1 MRVCFDGFCFASRR
15 SAVVEE
21 GTQTVLCGATALDT
35 LNITTFFNKSSNT
48 IDNQL
53 PSQQQLQHQQEQRRQ
68 QKSTSSNYLLRFS
81 STKKAP
87 SASEKFKMIEQE
99 DLNFTNNNSLNTN
112 NSANN
117 STMFSHTNDNN
128 NSKNMLATQTGNEF
142 DTENNNHLRS
152 TSSQADLVRND
163 LLNHTVDSMNNIY
176 INDGADFNMQDEMEQ
191 LTSKEKDLIKIIQIK
206 DLKIKE
212 LIDRVQMK
220 DDMIANLRSHLDK
233 FQSVFPFRSGA
244 MGARKIN
251 RTAGGQVQRQRAQ
264 GISAEPQSESAV
276 LELMNITFPKYE
288 KEER

>member
-68 QKSTSSNYLLRFS
+68 QKSTSNNYLLRFS

-99 DLNFTNNNSLNTN
+99 DLNFTNNNSLNAN

-117 STMFSHTNDNN
+117 STMFSHTNDNI
-128 NSKNMLATQTGNEF
+128 NSKNMLTTQTANEF
-142 DTENNNHLRS
+142 DTENNNHLTS
-152 TSSQADLVRND
+152 TSSQVDLVRND
-163 LLNHTVDSMNNIY
+163 LMNNTVDSMNNIY
-176 INDGADFNMQDEMEQ
+176 INDGADFNMHDEMEQ

-251 RTAGGQVQRQRAQ
+251 RTGGQVQRQRAQ

>member
-53 PSQQQLQHQQEQRRQ
+53 PTQQQLQQQQEQRQ
-68 QKSTSSNYLLRFS
+68 KQKSTSNNYLLRFS
-81 STKKAP
+81 SSSKKAA

-99 DLNFTNNNSLNTN
+99 DLNFKNNNSLNAN
-112 NSANN
+112 NSAN
-117 STMFSHTNDNN
+117 STTMCSHTNDNI
-128 NSKNMLATQTGNEF
+128 NSKTMLTPMATNEY
-142 DTENNNHLRS
+142 DTENNNHLTS
-152 TSSQADLVRND
+152 TSSQVDLVRND
-163 LLNHTVDSMNNIY
+163 LLNNTVDGMNNIY
-176 INDGADFNMQDEMEQ
+176 INDGADFNMQDEMVQ

-212 LIDRVQMK
+212 LVDRVQMK

-244 MGARKIN
+244 MGARKIG
-251 RTAGGQVQRQRAQ
+251 RTGGQVQRQRAQ